1 MFTLSSLLT
10 ATFLYKGLYMFDD
23 IEAASIGVLAS
34 LLDTPAQIL
43 AVDTEA
49 TGLRTV
55 TRDEAIG
62 VSIATVIDGTPYS
75 HYFPFH
81 HKTGDNCSKQVVSLL
96 HQVLVMGGHK
106 LVFCN
111 AQYDIITLMTLGID
125 VRGSDFVDVPTMA
138 HLIDENKPYSKS
150 LDALAHHY
158 LKDGGKHSN
167 PELEKE
173 KKLGWP
179 NTTWQQM
186 WPYAV
191 KDAELTWRLYDLL
204 VTHPEYHQLPPEMLV
219 HKQDLIRLLI
229 SMKRHGVRIDVEL
242 AQEYVHKG
250 EREMARIIE
259 ELGLNPGSPKQL
271 KYLLIDQM
279 GLPVV
284 KKSVKTG
291 APSFDKQAMTMYDG
305 LLERLDSP
313 VAHLIKEYRGWQKA
327 VSASYKPYLT
337 LLEVD
342 GRLRCSYKTHG
353 TATGRLSCAEPNLQQ
368 VPKTSDKEW
377 NGKVKECFIA
387 QDGYVL
393 INADFSQ
400 LELRLATAYANE
412 YSLKTIFEEG
422 RDIFTEMSKQLGMS
436 RHDTKTL
443 VYSMQYGAGEQRIMN
458 AFGVTRDE
466 AKKIRENYFATY
478 PQFRKFN
485 ELCTQRVEQTG
496 EIKIWS
502 GRKRH
507 FDNRKEAY
515 KAMNSVIQGGAADI
529 VERIMVRAWKEL
541 ESDECRILLQVHDSI
556 TFEVQESKV
565 PHYIEK
571 IRTLMEDVNA
581 VTGDVQFDVRFAVE
595 VDYWV
600 SNE

>member
-1 MFTLSSLLT
+1 
-10 ATFLYKGLYMFDD
+10 MFDD
-23 IEAASIGVLAS
+23 IDKASQGVLAS
-34 LLDTPAQIL
+34 LLDTPGENL

-49 TGLRTV
+49 TGLKTV
-55 TRDEAIG
+55 IEDEAIG
-62 VSIATVIDGTPYS
+62 VSIATVINGTPYS
-75 HYFPFH
+75 HYFPFR
-81 HKTGDNCSKQVVSLL
+81 HKTGDNCSSETLAMLTELL
-96 HQVLVMGGHK
+96 SRNSEK
-106 LVFCN
+106 LIFCN
-111 AQYDIITLMTLGID
+111 AQYDIITLRTLGID
-125 VRGSDFVDVPTMA
+125 VVNNDFEDVPTVA
-138 HLIDENKPYSKS
+138 HLIDENRPFSKS
-150 LDALAHHY
+150 LDALAQHY
-158 LKDGGKHSN
+158 LKDDGKIKD
-167 PELEKE
+167 PELDKE

-179 NTTWQQM
+179 NTTWQQL

-191 KDAELTWRLYDLL
+191 KDAELTWRLYDVLL
-204 VTHPEYHQLPPEMLV
+204 NTQQYQQLPPEVLV
-219 HKQDLIRLLI
+219 QKQEFIRLLI
-229 SMKRHGVRIDVEL
+229 SMKQLGVRVDVQL
-242 AQEYVHKG
+242 AQEYVQKG
-250 EREMARIIE
+250 EQEMARIVE

-284 KKSVKTG
+284 KKSTKTG
-291 APSFDKQAMTMYDG
+291 APSFDKQAMTLYDDM
-305 LLERLDSP
+305 LERLESP
-313 VAHLIKEYRGWQKA
+313 VARLIKEYRGWQKA

-337 LLEVD
+337 LLDTDD

-368 VPKTSDKEW
+368 IPKSSDKPW

-387 QDGYVL
+387 EDGYVL
-393 INADFSQ
+393 LNADFSQ

-412 YSLKTIFEEG
+412 EELKKVFAEG

-458 AFGVTRDE
+458 AFGVTREE

-478 PQFRKFN
+478 PKFRKFN
-485 ELCTQRVEQTG
+485 ELCTKRVEQTG
-496 EIKIWS
+496 EIMIWS

-507 FDNRKEAY
+507 FPDTTQAY

-529 VERIMVRAWKEL
+529 VERIMVRLWKEL
-541 ESDECRILLQVHDSI
+541 DPEECRILLTVHDSI
-556 TFEVQESKV
+556 TFEVKEPVV
-565 PHYIEK
+565 PHYMEK

-581 VTGDVQFDVRFAVE
+581 VTGEVNFDVRFDVE

-600 SNE
+600 PNE